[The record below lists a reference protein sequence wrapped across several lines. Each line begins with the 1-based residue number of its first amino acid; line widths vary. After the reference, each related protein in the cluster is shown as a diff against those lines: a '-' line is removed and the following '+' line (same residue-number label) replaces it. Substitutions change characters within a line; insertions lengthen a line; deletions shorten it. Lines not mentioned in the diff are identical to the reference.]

1 MAVITNMKALRALVG
16 CMVFTW
22 CCLLAAGQ
30 PKYEFRGAWVSTI
43 TNVDWPSE
51 KGLSSDAQKQQFTQL
66 LDNLKRDGIN
76 AVMVQVRPSADA
88 FYPSQ
93 YEPWS
98 EYLTGRQGVAP
109 YPYYDPLQFMV
120 EETHK
125 RGMEFHA
132 WINPYRAVF
141 NLQTSSVAADHIT
154 KKHPEWFLTYVGKK
168 YFNPG
173 LPIVMQYVTDIVR
186 DILNRYDIDG
196 LHMDDYFYPYP
207 VDGKEFPDRG
217 TYTLYGRGM
226 DLAAWRRS
234 NCDSIISKIHDV
246 VLDTKPFIKFG
257 VSPFGIWRSSER
269 DPMGSNTAVG
279 NTSSYDDLYADV
291 LLWLQKGWIDYVAP
305 QIYWVIGDPKSDY
318 ETLLKWW
325 AAHSYGRQVFV
336 GHSVYKATEASN
348 ARWRSTDELP
358 GQIKMLRSCSNVQGS
373 IYFSCNS
380 LLQNPNGLE
389 DSLQNN
395 YYKYP
400 ALIPPAL
407 WIDSTPPSQPQLT
420 KVSEAANSPDSINIA
435 GIEENRTEEVVKNYV
450 VYVAASPAELGQHPA
465 MIIGAGR
472 AKGFSFNM
480 AKSLLPS
487 GSANCFVAVT
497 CVDRE
502 NNESGISNVME
513 YRKGAAGISTQ

>member
-1 MAVITNMKALRALVG
+1 
-16 CMVFTW
+16 
-22 CCLLAAGQ
+22 
-30 PKYEFRGAWVSTI
+30 
-43 TNVDWPSE
+43 
-51 KGLSSDAQKQQFTQL
+51 
-66 LDNLKRDGIN
+66 
-76 AVMVQVRPSADA
+76 
-88 FYPSQ
+88 
-93 YEPWS
+93 
-98 EYLTGRQGVAP
+98 
-109 YPYYDPLQFMV
+109 
-120 EETHK
+120 
-125 RGMEFHA
+125 
-132 WINPYRAVF
+132 
-141 NLQTSSVAADHIT
+141 
-154 KKHPEWFLTYVGKK
+154 
-168 YFNPG
+168 
-173 LPIVMQYVTDIVR
+173 MQYVTDIVR

-207 VDGKEFPDRG
+207 VDGKEFPDRA
-217 TYTLYGRGM
+217 TYVVYGNGM

-257 VSPFGIWRSSER
+257 ISPFGIWRSSQR

-336 GHSVYKATEASN
+336 GHSVYKATDASN

-358 GQIKMLRSCSNVQGS
+358 SQIKMLRSCSNVQGS

-407 WIDSTPPSQPQLT
+407 WIDSTPPSPPALT
-420 KVSEAANSPDSINIA
+420 KVSQAANGPDSINIT

-450 VYVAASPAELGQHPA
+450 LYMAGSAAELGQHPT

-472 AKGFSFNM
+472 ANGFSFTVP
-480 AKSLLPS
+480 KSLLPN
-487 GSANCFVAVT
+487 GSTNCFVAVS

-513 YRKGAAGISTQ
+513 YKNAIKDVSIH